1 MTVLRLDDPLKT
13 PMSDIAYLNNER
25 AGHAIRALGDRLRL
39 VRLRRRVTSKALA
52 ARVGVSRSTIYRLE
66 AGDAAVAVGIYA
78 AVLEALGFHE
88 DLGRL
93 AADDVEG
100 RGLQDAALP
109 RRGLSGVPVT
119 RPRSEV
125 VAARVVVE
133 DRSGSDRGI
142 L

>member
-1 MTVLRLDDPLKT
+1 
-13 PMSDIAYLNNER
+13 MSDLKSAKVLQDVHR
-25 AGHAIRALGDRLRL
+25 LGDRLRL
-39 VRLRRRVTSKALA
+39 ARLRRRVTASALA

-78 AVLEALGFHE
+78 AVLEALGFGDE
-88 DLGRL
+88 LSRL
-93 AADDVEG
+93 AADDTVG

-109 RRGLSGVPVT
+109 RRGVSGALAPP
-119 RPRSEV
+119 PRSEPEPEAEPGAV
-125 VAARVVVE
+125 RGVVE